1 MHFILVAFW
10 AENLISIVTFNV
22 FFHIFY
28 LVIWDMVTLFVKCGL
43 NVDLISMLFKY
54 LQLKSI

>member
-1 MHFILVAFW
+1 MYFILVVFW
-10 AENLISIVTFNV
+10 VENLIFIFIFNV
-22 FFHIFY
+22 FFYIFY

-54 LQLKSI
+54 L